1 MRSLSGIWL
10 NCRPCQSKIG
20 SHAVWLSSGRLPDS
34 TKTPEAP
41 YVDSISPPRLAV
53 SVVTG
58 GVRLTDLSAAAR
70 VRAFGYVILAAV
82 YFYLAQSISV
92 HAANGLASGVWIPV
106 IERSILLF
114 LLVIGYGAMARLL
127 NHQSQP
133 IRGMGLVFRPGWQRE
148 FGLGAAL
155 GWGMLVASI
164 LPLVLTGGLI
174 ITFWL
179 IPRQFGILI
188 VDLLLLAVAS
198 LAEEVAFRGY
208 PFQRMIEAMGPT
220 LATIVFSLV
229 FAALHMSNPSA
240 NRASFL
246 ITVFSS
252 WLLSVAYLRTRAL
265 WVCWAW
271 HFAWNASMCVLF
283 GLPVSGITQF
293 SPVIQSNT
301 VGPEWM
307 TGGNY
312 GPEASAV
319 TALVLLIGIFV
330 VYRTTRNLAYLYTQP
345 VIVPAGIPVDLD
357 AMSSTLAP
365 HHPVILP
372 PAPPAGTTLVQI
384 ASLPQSSPRPATPSL
399 PQSGAESQEP
409 PE

>member
-1 MRSLSGIWL
+1 MPI
-10 NCRPCQSKIG
+10 
-20 SHAVWLSSGRLPDS
+20 SS
-34 TKTPEAP
+34 
-41 YVDSISPPRLAV
+41 
-53 SVVTG
+53 G
-58 GVRLTDLSAAAR
+58 GVRLTDFTAADR
-70 VRAFGYVILAAV
+70 VRAFGYVVLAAV

-92 HAANGLASGVWIPV
+92 HAANGLASGVWV
-106 IERSILLF
+106 QLIERSILLF
-114 LLVIGYGAMARLL
+114 LLVIGYGAMGRVF
-127 NHQSQP
+127 NHQRQP
-133 IRGMGLVFRPGWQRE
+133 IRDMGLVFRSGWQRE

-179 IPRQFGILI
+179 VPRQFGILL

-208 PFQRMIEAMGPT
+208 PFQRLIDAMGPT
-220 LATIVFSLV
+220 LATLVFSLA
-229 FAALHMSNPSA
+229 FAGLHIFNPGA

-265 WVCWAW
+265 WVCWGW

-283 GLPVSGITQF
+283 GLPVSGITEF

-301 VGPEWM
+301 VGPTWI
-307 TGGNY
+307 TGGDY
-312 GPEASAV
+312 GPEASVV
-319 TALVLLIGIFV
+319 TAVVLLIGFSI
-330 VYRTTRNLAYLYTQP
+330 VYRATGGYAYRYNQP
-345 VIVPAGIPVDLD
+345 VIIPAGIPVDLD

-365 HHPVILP
+365 HHPVAP
-372 PAPPAGTTLVQI
+372 PPPPAGSTLVQI
-384 ASLPQSSPRPATPSL
+384 EPVSSPPQAPPLPLSSALPQAGP
-399 PQSGAESQEP
+399 ESQEP